1 MDEDQYKS
9 IVKGRLQRDDFIVD
23 DGIEGYADNGMD
35 DWGQDEQEAM
45 SDEDIK
51 PKREWRTAWGRDVQY
66 IDLVLNRQEEAKNCE
81 IEACPSTTAGRDV
94 QRLQAETQGS

>member
-1 MDEDQYKS
+1 MDDDQYKS

-35 DWGQDEQEAM
+35 DWGHDEQEAM

-51 PKREWRTAWGRDVQY
+51 PKREWRVVRGENVQHTY
-66 IDLVLNRQEEAKNCE
+66 LALDRQEKA
-81 IEACPSTTAGRDV
+81 
-94 QRLQAETQGS
+94 

>member
-35 DWGQDEQEAM
+35 DWGHDEQETM

-51 PKREWRTAWGRDVQY
+51 PKREWRAVRGRNINHTYLALD
-66 IDLVLNRQEEAKNCE
+66 RQEKA
-81 IEACPSTTAGRDV
+81 
-94 QRLQAETQGS
+94 